1 MNKEDAFDKPPK
13 CSPLRTYAN
22 RRYNNGKQNQTA
34 SSANDKCNS
43 VCVSGASKMEDNK
56 AWKESYTG
64 NERNHQNEL
73 IDLFGEINAEQLLI
87 EPGDISEADS
97 EVITSASVY
106 FNHKEWLQKL
116 DKEVQDEKVPK
127 GGVDGEG
134 GFSRRGQAHLF
145 CLQV

>member
-1 MNKEDAFDKPPK
+1 
-13 CSPLRTYAN
+13 
-22 RRYNNGKQNQTA
+22 
-34 SSANDKCNS
+34 
-43 VCVSGASKMEDNK
+43 MEDNK
-56 AWKESYTG
+56 AWKESHTG

-145 CLQV
+145 CLQVWIQGYVVQLVSIHVHCNQCL